1 MPEPARAEDTRLDRP
16 YSRNNMRRCS
26 TCGVQYP
33 PDFLV
38 CPKDATAL
46 DRVEGVDDDPMLGE
60 VLAEHGR
67 DQAGEVATQ
76 HSTAGHGGDERQ
88 RGAVG
93 TG

>member
-1 MPEPARAEDTRLDRP
+1 VLRGRDPTGIDVEQGQPTVAVDAA
-16 YSRNNMRRCS
+16 
-26 TCGVQYP
+26 
-33 PDFLV
+33 LV
-38 CPKDATAL
+38 
-46 DRVEGVDDDPMLGE
+46 DRVLGE